1 MNDTLPIHA
10 RTLPIYLA
18 GLAVGQD
25 IGLRI
30 ALEAII
36 KEAARQTDLA
46 TIANA
51 TMPPGDAYRVASKHA
66 YAAGRLTDVAGLVA
80 VYFRATH

>member
-1 MNDTLPIHA
+1 MNDALPIHA

-36 KEAARQTDLA
+36 KEAARQTDLVHR
-46 TIANA
+46 
-51 TMPPGDAYRVASKHA
+51 GQ
-66 YAAGRLTDVAGLVA
+66 TDCS
-80 VYFRATH
+80 